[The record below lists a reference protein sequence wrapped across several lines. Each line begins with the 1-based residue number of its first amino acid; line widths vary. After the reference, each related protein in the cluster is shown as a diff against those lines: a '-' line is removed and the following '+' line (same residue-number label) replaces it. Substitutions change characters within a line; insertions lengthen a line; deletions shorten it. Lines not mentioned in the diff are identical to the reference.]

1 VISKNSFAI
10 MLQRSVPVLISPL
23 AGLEIALAIP
33 PVNMRRRN
41 MAADARRR
49 CRGRNSARERQR
61 WTPKGLR
68 RAAQPSGS
76 TPGVSARGW
85 RSEGTESIEVYQQ
98 MVSYRSA
105 GPGPRVILLSLAVA
119 TARLQLVRFQLALSN
134 LFPKN
139 SAQGVDDFSRTCLVD
154 ATVLLST

>member
-1 VISKNSFAI
+1 
-10 MLQRSVPVLISPL
+10 
-23 AGLEIALAIP
+23 
-33 PVNMRRRN
+33 
-41 MAADARRR
+41 
-49 CRGRNSARERQR
+49 
-61 WTPKGLR
+61 
-68 RAAQPSGS
+68 
-76 TPGVSARGW
+76 
-85 RSEGTESIEVYQQ
+85 

-154 ATVLLST
+154 ATVLLSGNVRRISHGLLATGN